1 MTLSFGYKKYDVQW
15 RATAPLPEPEKA
27 ATILYGGI
35 SGAIRGV
42 GGVDTDV
49 NNDRAAP
56 KQMVG
61 ML

>member
-1 MTLSFGYKKYDVQW
+1 M
-15 RATAPLPEPEKA
+15 PEPEKA